1 MLYIY
6 FWLFKARKFDQN
18 LVIFISHNNSD
29 RIHNEKYRIAAHHV
43 CDSHSVH
50 VASRSVLHKGVTDG
64 RLVVGKVTMGA
75 QISRNIMSLRGPVG
89 ATAAAAWAVACEPW
103 PRPGHAPGPAIP
115 LSGMQRIDAAPPPHL
130 PRPADYVFV
139 IFLAIS
145 Q

>member
-1 MLYIY
+1 MI
-6 FWLFKARKFDQN
+6 
-18 LVIFISHNNSD
+18 IGNNKPH
-29 RIHNEKYRIAAHHV
+29 RNAAHHV
-43 CDSHSVH
+43 WESYSVH
-50 VASRSVLHKGVTDG
+50 VASRSVLHKRVTDG

-89 ATAAAAWAVACEPW
+89 ATTVAAWAVACEPW
-103 PRPGHAPGPAIP
+103 PRPGHAPGPAIS